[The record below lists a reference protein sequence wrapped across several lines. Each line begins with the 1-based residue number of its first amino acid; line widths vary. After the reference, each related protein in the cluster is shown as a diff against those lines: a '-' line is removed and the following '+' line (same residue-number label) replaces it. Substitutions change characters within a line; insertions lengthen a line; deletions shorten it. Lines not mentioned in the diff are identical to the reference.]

1 MCGIAGCFNPRTPP
15 DAAFLQTLCCTMRQ
29 RGPDAQGTYLDGA
42 LGLAHTRLSVI
53 DLDGGAQPM
62 QGGDG
67 RYTLVF
73 NGEIFNFRELRAE
86 LEQAGESFFTK
97 SDTEVLLKLLI
108 REGADCITRLN
119 GFFAFAFYDSEK
131 KTLLLARDYHGV
143 KPLYYFHLP
152 TGEFGFASRFE
163 TLALCPGCPET
174 ISLPALAEYLAF
186 QYIPA
191 PATIREGVKKLCPG
205 TAVEF
210 ELETGAVRE
219 IEWGAQIE
227 FKPDLVVCAE
237 HFTYLGACGT
247 VEYLLS
253 EAVKRRLIA
262 DVPLGVFL
270 SGGLDSAIVATLAAK
285 HSTAPLECF
294 SIGFDDPRY
303 DESAD
308 CKATAAYL
316 AAIAPHG
323 LHHHIKT
330 VQPEDFDL
338 LPKLAAEFGEPYAD
352 ASMLP
357 SYFLAAFARE
367 HVTVALSG
375 DGADELFGGYERY
388 RAMHIL
394 QKLRAFTPGFLWS
407 AAAACLPDSGERS
420 RAGRLKRFLRLGAV
434 SGAAARYDALMSHF
448 AAESVGLIAPDLR
461 PYLNAG
467 RDLPDAAELMAS
479 LMEDDLHRYLPGDV
493 LTKVDVCSMAA
504 SLEVRNPFLDPKVS
518 TFARSLPVSF
528 KIHDGR
534 RKRILGDAFADYPS
548 PDPSAD
554 GELQEQGMGLL
565 PPKLALRRKR
575 GFGVPVAAWFRTV
588 WRDRLREA
596 LLDELPKRWTMFD
609 RTALERLIDE
619 HQNGGKDHSYL
630 LFSLLML
637 SFQGK
642 NA

>member
-15 DAAFLQTLCCTMRQ
+15 DEAFLQNLCCTMRQ
-29 RGPDAQGTYLDGA
+29 RGPDAHGVYRNGA

-62 QGGDG
+62 HGGDG
-67 RYTLVF
+67 RFTLVF
-73 NGEIFNFRELRAE
+73 NGEIFNFRELRHE
-86 LEQAGESFFTK
+86 LEQTGEVFCTK

-108 REGADCITRLN
+108 REGADSLPRLN

-131 KTLLLARDYHGV
+131 KTLLIARDYHGV

-152 TGEFGFASRFE
+152 TGEFAFASRFA
-163 TLALCPGCPET
+163 TLALCPDCPET
-174 ISLPALAEYLAF
+174 VSLPALADYLAF

-191 PATIREGVKKLCPG
+191 PATIREGVMKLLPG

-210 ELETGAVRE
+210 QLETGAMRE
-219 IEWGAQIE
+219 IDWSTQIQTE
-227 FKPDLVVCAE
+227 PDLVVCAE

-247 VEYLLS
+247 VRHLLS
-253 EAVKRRLIA
+253 EAVKRRMVA

-270 SGGLDSAIVATLAAK
+270 SGGLDSAIVATLAAR

-308 CKATAAYL
+308 CKATAAHL
-316 AAIAPHG
+316 AKIAPYG
-323 LHHHIKT
+323 LHHHIRT
-330 VQPEDFDL
+330 VQPQDFDL

-388 RAMHIL
+388 RAMNMI
-394 QKLRAFTPGFLWS
+394 RNVRMFTPGFLWS

-420 RAGRLKRFLRLGAV
+420 KAGRLKRFLRLGAV
-434 SGAAARYDALMSHF
+434 SGTGARYDALMSHF
-448 AAESVGLIAPDLR
+448 AADTIGTIAPDLR
-461 PYLNAG
+461 PYLNAK
-467 RDLPDAAELMAS
+467 RDLPEAAELMAS

-518 TFARSLPVSF
+518 TFARALPVSF
-528 KIHDGR
+528 KIHAGR
-534 RKRILGDAFADYPS
+534 RKRILGDAFV
-548 PDPSAD
+548 
-554 GELQEQGMGLL
+554 EELL
-565 PPKLALRRKR
+565 PGLAARRKR
-575 GFGVPVAAWFRTV
+575 GFGVPVAAWSRTV

-596 LLDELPKRWTMFD
+596 LLDELPKQWAMFD
-609 RTALERLIDE
+609 RAALERLLAE
-619 HQNGGKDHSYL
+619 HQNGGKDRSYL

-642 NA
+642 NT

>member
-15 DAAFLQTLCCTMRQ
+15 DEALLQKLCSTMRQ
-29 RGPDAQGTYLDGA
+29 RGPDAHDIYLDGA

-62 QGGDG
+62 HGGDG

-73 NGEIFNFRELRAE
+73 NGEIFNFRELRYE
-86 LEQAGESFFTK
+86 LEQAGETFRTK

-108 REGADCITRLN
+108 HEGGKCLPHLN
-119 GFFAFAFYDSEK
+119 GFFAFAFYDATEK
-131 KTLLLARDYHGV
+131 TVLLARDYHGV

-152 TGEFGFASRFE
+152 TGEFAFASRFG
-163 TLALCPGCPET
+163 TLTLCPGCPDT
-174 ISLPALAEYLAF
+174 ISLRALADYLAF

-191 PATIREGVKKLCPG
+191 PDTIREGVKKLRPG

-210 ELETGAVRE
+210 RLETGAVRE
-219 IEWGAQIE
+219 INWGAQIQIE
-227 FKPDLVVCAE
+227 PNDIPYE
-237 HFTYLGACGT
+237 DACKT
-247 VEYLLS
+247 VRDLLS

-270 SGGLDSAIVATLAAK
+270 SGGLDSAIVAALAAK

-308 CKATAAYL
+308 CKATAAHL
-316 AAIAPHG
+316 AARAPHG
-323 LHHHIKT
+323 LHHQIKT
-330 VQPEDFDL
+330 VRPEDFDL

-357 SYFLAAFARE
+357 SFFLAEFARE

-388 RAMHIL
+388 RAMAML
-394 QKLRAFTPGFLWS
+394 QNLRSFSPGFLWN

-420 RAGRLKRFLRLGAV
+420 KSGRLKRFLRLGAV
-434 SGAAARYDALMSHF
+434 SGTGARYDALMTHF
-448 AAESVGLIAPDLR
+448 AADAIGTVAPDLR
-461 PYLNAG
+461 PYLNEK
-467 RDLPDAAELMAS
+467 RTLPEVGGLMAS

-504 SLEVRNPFLDPKVS
+504 SLEVRNPFLDPEVS
-518 TFARSLPVSF
+518 RFARTLPVPF
-528 KIHDGR
+528 KINDGR
-534 RKRILGDAFADYPS
+534 RKRILGDAFT
-548 PDPSAD
+548 
-554 GELQEQGMGLL
+554 EEL
-565 PPKLALRRKR
+565 PPGLAARRKR
-575 GFGVPVAAWFRTV
+575 GFGVPVAAWFRTI
-588 WRDRLREA
+588 WRDRLRTA
-596 LLDELPKRWTMFD
+596 LLDELPKHWEMFD
-609 RTALERLIDE
+609 RAAVECLIDG
-619 HQNGGKDHSYL
+619 HQDGGKDHSYL
-630 LFSLLML
+630 LFSMLML

-642 NA
+642 THIF

>member
-15 DAAFLQTLCCTMRQ
+15 DEAFLQSLCCTMRQ
-29 RGPDAQGTYLDGA
+29 RGPDAHGVYRNGA

-62 QGGDG
+62 RGGDG

-86 LEQAGESFFTK
+86 LEQAGEVFCTK

-108 REGADCITRLN
+108 REGADCLPRLN
-119 GFFAFAFYDSEK
+119 GFFAFAFYDSGK
-131 KTLLLARDYHGV
+131 STLLIARDYHGV
-143 KPLYYFHLP
+143 KPLYYFHLV
-152 TGEFGFASRFE
+152 TGEFAFASRFA

-174 ISLPALAEYLAF
+174 VSLPALADYLAF

-191 PATIREGVKKLCPG
+191 PATIREGVKKLLPG

-210 ELETGAVRE
+210 QLETGAMRE
-219 IEWGAQIE
+219 IDWGAQIIIE
-227 FKPDLVVCAE
+227 PEAISYED
-237 HFTYLGACGT
+237 AC
-247 VEYLLS
+247 VEMRVLLS
-253 EAVKRRLIA
+253 AAVKRRLIA

-270 SGGLDSAIVATLAAK
+270 SGGLDSAVVTALAAR
-285 HSTAPLECF
+285 HSAAPLECF

-308 CKATAAYL
+308 CKTTAAHL
-316 AAIAPHG
+316 AKFAPHG
-323 LHHHIKT
+323 LHHHVKT
-330 VQPEDFDL
+330 VQPQDFDL
-338 LPKLAAEFGEPYAD
+338 LPRLAAEFGEPYAD

-388 RAMHIL
+388 RAMALL

-407 AAAACLPDSGERS
+407 AAAACLPDSGERTKP
-420 RAGRLKRFLRLGAV
+420 GRLKRFLRLGAV
-434 SGAAARYDALMSHF
+434 SGTGARYDALMSHF
-448 AAESVGLIAPDLR
+448 ASDPVGMIAPELR
-461 PYLNAG
+461 PYLNTKRSLPEAA
-467 RDLPDAAELMAS
+467 DLMTS
-479 LMEDDLHRYLPGDV
+479 LTEDDLHRYLPGDV

-504 SLEVRNPFLDPKVS
+504 SLEVRNPFLDPEVS
-518 TFARSLPVSF
+518 GFARSLPVSF
-528 KIHDGR
+528 KIQGDR
-534 RKRILGDAFADYPS
+534 RKRILGDAFAK
-548 PDPSAD
+548 
-554 GELQEQGMGLL
+554 EL
-565 PPKLALRRKR
+565 PPGLAARRKR
-575 GFGVPVAAWFRTV
+575 GFGVPVAWWFRTV
-588 WRDRLREA
+588 WRDRLRAA
-596 LLDELPKRWTMFD
+596 LLDELPKHWEIFD
-609 RTALERLIDE
+609 RAALERLLAE
-619 HQNGGKDHSYL
+619 HQNGGKDRSYL

>member
-1 MCGIAGCFNPRTPP
+1 MCGIAGCFNPQSPP
-15 DAAFLQTLCCTMRQ
+15 DEAFLQSLCGTMRQ
-29 RGPDAQGTYLDGA
+29 RGPDARGVYLDGA

-62 QGGDG
+62 HGGDG

-86 LEQAGESFFTK
+86 LEQVGEIFHTK

-108 REGADCITRLN
+108 REGADCLPRLN
-119 GFFAFAFYDSEK
+119 GFFAFAFYDAAT

-152 TGEFGFASRFE
+152 TGEFAFASRFG
-163 TLALCPGCPET
+163 TLTLCPGCPDR
-174 ISLPALAEYLAF
+174 ISLSALADYLSF

-191 PATIREGVKKLCPG
+191 PATIREGVKKLLPG

-210 ELETGAVRE
+210 QLETGGTRE
-219 IEWGAQIE
+219 IDWGAQNQIE
-227 FKPDLVVCAE
+227 PETMSYEDACVCM
-237 HFTYLGACGT
+237 HS
-247 VEYLLS
+247 LLS
-253 EAVKRRLIA
+253 GAVKRRLVA

-270 SGGLDSAIVATLAAK
+270 SGGLDSAIVALLAAK

-308 CKATAAYL
+308 CKATAAHL
-316 AAIAPHG
+316 AKIAPHG
-323 LHHHIKT
+323 LHHHIRT
-330 VQPEDFDL
+330 VQPQDFDL

-394 QKLRAFTPGFLWS
+394 QNLRAFTPGFLWS

-420 RAGRLKRFLRLGAV
+420 KAGRLKRFLRLGAV
-434 SGAAARYDALMSHF
+434 SGTGARYDALMSHF
-448 AAESVGLIAPDLR
+448 AADSIGMIAPDLR
-461 PYLNAG
+461 SYFNTK
-467 RDLPDAAELMAS
+467 RSLPEAPELMAS

-518 TFARSLPVSF
+518 RFARALPVEF
-528 KIHDGR
+528 KIRGSR
-534 RKRILGDAFADYPS
+534 RKRILGDAFAK
-548 PDPSAD
+548 
-554 GELQEQGMGLL
+554 EL
-565 PPKLALRRKR
+565 PPGLAERCKR

-588 WRDRLREA
+588 WRDRLRAA
-596 LLDELPKRWTMFD
+596 LLDELPKRWTMFN
-609 RTALERLIDE
+609 RAALERLIAE

>member
-15 DAAFLQTLCCTMRQ
+15 DAALLQTLCGTMRQ
-29 RGPDAQGTYLDGA
+29 RGPDAHDIYLDGT

-62 QGGDG
+62 HGGDG

-73 NGEIFNFRELRAE
+73 NGEIFNFRELRNE
-86 LEQAGESFFTK
+86 LEQAGEVFRTK
-97 SDTEVLLKLLI
+97 SDTEVLLNLLI
-108 REGADCITRLN
+108 REGADCLPCLN
-119 GFFAFAFYDSEK
+119 GFFAFAFYDATK
-131 KTLLLARDYHGV
+131 KTLFIARDYHGV

-152 TGEFGFASRFE
+152 TGEFGFASRFS
-163 TLALCPGCPET
+163 TLTLCPGCPEK
-174 ISLPALAEYLAF
+174 ISLSALAEYLAF
-186 QYIPA
+186 QYIPT
-191 PATIREGVKKLCPG
+191 PATIREDVKKLRPG

-210 ELETGAVRE
+210 HLETGTMRE
-219 IEWGAQIE
+219 IDWGAQIRIE
-227 FKPDLVVCAE
+227 PETISYEDSCERVRP
-237 HFTYLGACGT
+237 
-247 VEYLLS
+247 LLS
-253 EAVKRRLIA
+253 GAVKRRLIA

-270 SGGLDSAIVATLAAK
+270 SGGLDSAVVTALAAR

-308 CKATAAYL
+308 CKATAAHL
-316 AAIAPHG
+316 AKIAPHG

-330 VQPEDFDL
+330 VQPQDFDL

-388 RAMHIL
+388 RAMAVL
-394 QKLRAFTPGFLWS
+394 QKLRSFTPGFLWR

-420 RAGRLKRFLRLGAV
+420 KAGRLKRFLRLGAV
-434 SGAAARYDALMSHF
+434 SGTGARYDALMTHF
-448 AAESVGLIAPDLR
+448 AADSVGMIAPDLR
-461 PYLNAG
+461 SYLNTE
-467 RDLPDAAELMAS
+467 RNLPNLANLMAS

-504 SLEVRNPFLDPKVS
+504 SLEVRNPFLDPDVS
-518 TFARSLPVSF
+518 GFARSLPVEF
-528 KIHDGR
+528 KIQGDR
-534 RKRILGDAFADYPS
+534 RKRILGDAFAK
-548 PDPSAD
+548 
-554 GELQEQGMGLL
+554 EL
-565 PPKLALRRKR
+565 PPGLATRRKR

-588 WRDRLREA
+588 WRDRLRAA
-596 LLDELPKRWTMFD
+596 LLDELPERWPMFD
-609 RTALERLIDE
+609 RAAVETLISE
-619 HQNGGKDHSYL
+619 HQNGGKDRSYL

>member
-1 MCGIAGCFNPRTPP
+1 MCGIAGCFNPQSPP
-15 DAAFLQTLCCTMRQ
+15 DEALLQSLCCTMRQ
-29 RGPDAQGTYLDGA
+29 RGPDAHGVYVDGA

-62 QGGDG
+62 HGGEG
-67 RYTLVF
+67 RYTLVY

-86 LEQAGESFFTK
+86 LEQTGEVVRTK

-108 REGADCITRLN
+108 REGADCLPRLN
-119 GFFAFAFYDSEK
+119 GFFAFAFYDAEEK
-131 KTLLLARDYHGV
+131 KLLLARDYHGV
-143 KPLYYFHLP
+143 KPLYYYHLP
-152 TGEFGFASRFE
+152 TGEFAFASRFG
-163 TLALCPGCPET
+163 TLTLCPGCPT
-174 ISLPALAEYLAF
+174 SISLSALADYLAF

-191 PATIREGVKKLCPG
+191 PATIREGVKKLLPG

-210 ELETGAVRE
+210 ELETGAMRE
-219 IEWGAQIE
+219 IDWGAQIQPG
-227 FKPDLVVCAE
+227 PD
-237 HFTYLGACGT
+237 HMTYLGACET
-247 VEYLLS
+247 VQYQLS
-253 EAVKRRLIA
+253 EAVKRRMVA

-270 SGGLDSAIVATLAAK
+270 SGGLDSAIVALLAAK

-308 CKATAAYL
+308 CKATAAHL
-316 AAIAPHG
+316 AKFAQHG
-323 LHHHIKT
+323 LHHHIRT
-330 VQPEDFDL
+330 VQPQDFDL

-357 SYFLAAFARE
+357 SYFLASFARE

-394 QKLRAFTPGFLWS
+394 QNLRAFTPGFLWS

-420 RAGRLKRFLRLGAV
+420 KAGRLKRFLRVGAV
-434 SGAAARYDALMSHF
+434 SGTAARYDALMSHF
-448 AAESVGLIAPDLR
+448 AADSIGRIAPELR
-461 PYLNAG
+461 PFLNTK
-467 RDLPDAAELMAS
+467 RTLPEAAELMAS

-504 SLEVRNPFLDPKVS
+504 SLEVRNPFLDLKVS
-518 TFARSLPVSF
+518 RFARALPVSF
-528 KIHDGR
+528 NIHDGR
-534 RKRILGDAFADYPS
+534 RKRILGDAFAK
-548 PDPSAD
+548 
-554 GELQEQGMGLL
+554 EL
-565 PPKLALRRKR
+565 PPGLAARRKR

-588 WRDRLREA
+588 WRDQLRTA
-596 LLDELPKRWTMFD
+596 ILDELPKCWPMFD
-609 RTALERLIDE
+609 RAALERLLAE
-619 HQNGGKDHSYL
+619 HQDGGKDRSYL

>member
-15 DAAFLQTLCCTMRQ
+15 DEGFLQRLCATMRQ
-29 RGPDAQGTYLDGA
+29 RGPDAHGTYLDGA

-53 DLDGGAQPM
+53 DLDGGCQPM
-62 QGGDG
+62 HGGND

-73 NGEIFNFRELRAE
+73 NGEIFNFHELRHE
-86 LEQAGESFFTK
+86 LEQAGEAFRTR
-97 SDTEVLLKLLI
+97 SDTEVLLKLLV
-108 REGADCITRLN
+108 REGADCIPRLN
-119 GFFAFAFYDSEK
+119 GFFAFAFYDATA

-152 TGEFGFASRFE
+152 TGEFAFASRFA
-163 TLALCPGCPET
+163 TLALCPGCPNE
-174 ISLPALAEYLAF
+174 ISPRALADYLAF

-191 PATIREGVKKLCPG
+191 PATIREGVRKLLPG

-210 ELETGAVRE
+210 QLETGAVRE
-219 IEWGAQIE
+219 TDWGAQIQTE
-227 FKPDLVVCAE
+227 PDLTVCAE
-237 HFTYLGACGT
+237 HFSYLGACGT

-253 EAVKRRLIA
+253 EAVKRRMVA

-294 SIGFDDPRY
+294 SIGFDDQRY

-308 CKATAAYL
+308 CKATAAHL

-338 LPKLAAEFGEPYAD
+338 LPKLATEFGEPYAD

-357 SYFLAAFARE
+357 TYFLAAFARE

-388 RAMHIL
+388 RAMHMI
-394 QKLRAFTPGFLWS
+394 QNLRTFTPGFLWS
-407 AAAACLPDSGERS
+407 TAAACLPDSGERS
-420 RAGRLKRFLRLGAV
+420 KAGRLKRFLRLGAV
-434 SGAAARYDALMSHF
+434 SGTAARYDALMSHF
-448 AAESVGLIAPDLR
+448 AADSIGTVAPDLK
-461 PYLNAG
+461 PYLDTK
-467 RDLPDAAELMAS
+467 RTLPEAASLMAS

-518 TFARSLPVSF
+518 KFARALPVSF

-534 RKRILGDAFADYPS
+534 RKRILGDAFAVYLP
-548 PDPSAD
+548 
-554 GELQEQGMGLL
+554 QGLER
-565 PPKLALRRKR
+565 RRKR

-588 WRDRLREA
+588 WRERLRTA
-596 LLDELPKRWTMFD
+596 LLDELPKRWDMFD
-609 RTALERLIDE
+609 RVAVERLIDE
-619 HQNGGKDHSYL
+619 HQTGGKDRSYL

-642 NA
+642 NI

>member
-1 MCGIAGCFNPRTPP
+1 MCGIAGCFNPQSPP
-15 DAAFLQTLCCTMRQ
+15 GEALLQTLCCTMRQ
-29 RGPDAQGTYLDGA
+29 RGPDAHGVYRDGA

-62 QGGDG
+62 HGGEG

-73 NGEIFNFRELRAE
+73 NGEIFNFRELRVE
-86 LEQAGESFFTK
+86 LEQAGEAFRTK

-108 REGADCITRLN
+108 REGADCLPRLN
-119 GFFAFAFYDSEK
+119 GFFAFAFYDAEK

-152 TGEFGFASRFE
+152 TGEFGFASRFS
-163 TLALCPGCPET
+163 TLTLCPGCPDQ
-174 ISLPALAEYLAF
+174 ISLPALADYLAF

-191 PATIREGVKKLCPG
+191 PATIREGVRKLLPG

-210 ELETGAVRE
+210 QLESGAMRE
-219 IEWGAQIE
+219 IDWGAQVQI
-227 FKPDLVVCAE
+227 KPETVSYEDACE
-237 HFTYLGACGT
+237 HVRT
-247 VEYLLS
+247 LLS

-270 SGGLDSAIVATLAAK
+270 SGGLDSAVVTALAAR

-308 CKATAAYL
+308 CKATAAHL
-316 AAIAPHG
+316 AKLAPHG
-323 LHHHIKT
+323 LHHHIRT
-330 VQPEDFDL
+330 VQPQDFDL

-388 RAMHIL
+388 RAMAVL
-394 QKLRAFTPGFLWS
+394 QKLRSFTPGFLWS

-420 RAGRLKRFLRLGAV
+420 KAGRLKRFLRLGAV
-434 SGAAARYDALMSHF
+434 SGTGARYDALMTHF
-448 AAESVGLIAPDLR
+448 AAESIGMIAPDLR
-461 PYLNAG
+461 PYLNVK
-467 RDLPDAAELMAS
+467 RTLPEAAELMAS
-479 LMEDDLHRYLPGDV
+479 LMEDDLRCYLPGDV

-518 TFARSLPVSF
+518 RFARSLPVEF

-534 RKRILGDAFADYPS
+534 RKRILGDAFAR
-548 PDPSAD
+548 
-554 GELQEQGMGLL
+554 EL
-565 PPKLALRRKR
+565 PPGLAERRKR

-588 WRDRLREA
+588 WRDRLRSA
-596 LLDELPKRWTMFD
+596 LLDGLPERWPMFD
-609 RTALERLIDE
+609 RAAVERLIDE
-619 HQNGGKDHSYL
+619 HQNGGKDRSYL

-642 NA
+642 NI

>member
-15 DAAFLQTLCCTMRQ
+15 DAVILQTLCGTMRQ
-29 RGPDAQGTYLDGA
+29 RGPDAHGIHLDGA

-62 QGGDG
+62 HGGDG

-73 NGEIFNFRELRAE
+73 NGEIFNFRELRVE
-86 LEQAGESFFTK
+86 LEQAGEAFRTN
-97 SDTEVLLKLLI
+97 SDTEVLLRLLI
-108 REGADCITRLN
+108 REGADCLPRLN

-152 TGEFGFASRFE
+152 TGEFAFASRFG
-163 TLALCPGCPET
+163 TLTLCPGCPT
-174 ISLPALAEYLAF
+174 ATSLPALADYLSF

-191 PATIREGVKKLCPG
+191 PATIREGVKKLLPG
-205 TAVEF
+205 SAIEF
-210 ELETGAVRE
+210 GLETSAVRE
-219 IEWGAQIE
+219 IGWGSQIE
-227 FKPDLVVCAE
+227 FKPDLEVCAE
-237 HFTYLGACGT
+237 HFTYLGACET
-247 VEYLLS
+247 VENLLS
-253 EAVKRRLIA
+253 EAVKRRMVA

-308 CKATAAYL
+308 CKATAAHL
-316 AAIAPHG
+316 AKIAPHG
-323 LHHHIKT
+323 LRHHVKT
-330 VQPEDFDL
+330 VQPEDFGL

-357 SYFLAAFARE
+357 TYFLAAFARE

-388 RAMHIL
+388 RAMHMI
-394 QKLRAFTPGFLWS
+394 QNLRTFTPGFLWS

-420 RAGRLKRFLRLGAV
+420 KAGRMKRFLRLGAV
-434 SGAAARYDALMSHF
+434 SGTAARYDALMSHF
-448 AAESVGLIAPDLR
+448 AADAIGTIAPDLR
-461 PYLNAG
+461 PYLNTK
-467 RDLPDAAELMAS
+467 RTLPEAASLMAS
-479 LMEDDLHRYLPGDV
+479 LMEDDLCRYLPGDV

-518 TFARSLPVSF
+518 TFARALPVSF
-528 KIHDGR
+528 KIQGGR
-534 RKRILGDAFADYPS
+534 RKRILGDAFT
-548 PDPSAD
+548 
-554 GELQEQGMGLL
+554 EEL
-565 PPKLALRRKR
+565 PPGLELRRKR
-575 GFGVPVAAWFRTV
+575 GFGVPVATWFRTV
-588 WRDRLREA
+588 WRDHLREA
-596 LLDELPKRWTMFD
+596 LLDELPKQWEVFGR
-609 RTALERLIDE
+609 AAVERLIDE
-619 HQNGGKDHSYL
+619 HQTGKKDRSYL

>member
-29 RGPDAQGTYLDGA
+29 RGPDAQGTYLDEA

-67 RYTLVF
+67 RCTLVF

-86 LEQAGESFFTK
+86 LEQAGEVFHTK

-108 REGADCITRLN
+108 REGADCLTRLN

-152 TGEFGFASRFE
+152 TGEFGFASRLA

-174 ISLPALAEYLAF
+174 VSLPALADYLAF

-191 PATIREGVKKLCPG
+191 PATIHEDVKKLCPG

-210 ELETGAVRE
+210 QLESGTMRE
-219 IEWGAQIE
+219 IDWGAKIK
-227 FKPDLVVCAE
+227 FKPDLVVSAN

-247 VEYLLS
+247 VWYLLS
-253 EAVKRRLIA
+253 EAVKRRMVA

-388 RAMHIL
+388 RAMAML
-394 QKLRAFTPGFLWS
+394 QKLRTFTPDFLWS

-420 RAGRLKRFLRLGAV
+420 KAGRLKRFLRLGAV

-467 RDLPDAAELMAS
+467 RDLPEAVDLMTS
-479 LMEDDLHRYLPGDV
+479 LMEDDLRRYLPGDV

-518 TFARSLPVSF
+518 TFARALPVSF

-548 PDPSAD
+548 PDWAD
-554 GELQEQGMGLL
+554 QERQEQGMGLL

-588 WRDRLREA
+588 WRDRLRGA
-596 LLDELPKRWTMFD
+596 LLDELPMRWALFD
-609 RTALERLIDE
+609 RAALERLLAE
-619 HQNGGKDHSYL
+619 HQNGGKDRSYL